1 MSIRTI
7 AGLALVYVAL
17 YGLPSVQI
25 PSLPL
30 PQPSPVAPD
39 IKEPSKMLQ
48 ERVAGVAKICE
59 QMDAFDRLV
68 WMSTWEEAAEIVAGD
83 SETASVEFQNTL
95 GMQVWQESVFDI
107 AWRRMAKASGK
118 YKGLGEAVEQ
128 AFVDT
133 FGREVRPVTPDML
146 EDICDLYEALAWAGA
161 RAE

>member
-1 MSIRTI
+1 VSIRTI

-17 YGLPSVQI
+17 YGLPKIDV

-39 IKEPSKMLQ
+39 IEEPSKM
-48 ERVAGVAKICE
+48 VVAKICE

-68 WMSTWEEAAEIVAGD
+68 WMSTWEEAAGIVAGD

-133 FGREVRPVTPDML
+133 FGTEVRPVTPDML

>member
-7 AGLALVYVAL
+7 AGLALVYVAI
-17 YGLPSVQI
+17 YGLPQI
-25 PSLPL
+25 DVPSLPL

-39 IKEPSKMLQ
+39 IEEPSKMLQ

-59 QMDAFDRLV
+59 GMDTFDRLV
-68 WMSTWEEAAEIVAGD
+68 WMATWEEAAEIVAGD

-118 YKGLGEAVEQ
+118 YRGLGEAVEQ

-133 FGREVRPVTPDML
+133 FGTEVRPVTPDML

>member
-7 AGLALVYVAL
+7 AGLALLYVAVA
-17 YGLPSVQI
+17 GLPQIDI

-30 PQPSPVAPD
+30 PQPTPDAPD

-68 WMSTWEEAAEIVAGD
+68 WMSTWQEAAEIVAGD
-83 SETASVEFQNTL
+83 SDTASVEFQNTL
-95 GMQVWQESVFDI
+95 GMRVWQESVFDI
-107 AWRRMAKASGK
+107 AWRRLAKANGK
-118 YKGLGEAVEQ
+118 YRGLGEAVEQ

-133 FGREVRPVTPDML
+133 FGTEVRPVNDDML
-146 EDICDLYEALAWAGA
+146 EEICDLYEALAWAGA